1 MSKAST
7 APLARRGSKLAAE
20 FNARLAGS
28 EALPIVVAWW
38 RAAYHAAIRNGEN
51 ISSLEM
57 NEAENAA
64 FCLGGFEALLGIDVL
79 DGEPEAPAVLGEC
92 GAAYAARLKAYCG
105 PRIAAAYANVLLG
118 FNEEHLTVASEYA
131 DAFQTCWSE
140 LAQAR
145 EALRGQ
151 PREG

>member
-1 MSKAST
+1 MT
-7 APLARRGSKLAAE
+7 TLQRRGSRFAAE
-20 FNARLAGS
+20 LNARLAGS
-28 EALPIVVAWW
+28 EPLPIVVAWW
-38 RAAYHAAIRNGEN
+38 RATYRAATSSGEK
-51 ISSLEM
+51 ISSSEM
-57 NEAENAA
+57 CEAEQAA

-79 DGEPEAPAVLGEC
+79 DGEPEAPAVLSER
-92 GAAYAARLKAYCG
+92 GAAYAARLEAYCG
-105 PRIAAAYANVLLG
+105 PRIAAAYANALLG